1 MLRKTQL
8 CYVGLLTLALAGG
21 AYATNGLRLTANGP
35 RAAGRGGVDY
45 AYADD
50 GTGPATNPAG
60 MAFVYGN
67 RLDQNWAIIM
77 PDVKWRNQFGEF
89 DNEAGLFVPLPAFSF
104 GTFVDPEKDW
114 EIAPIFDLGSW
125 GLEDEEEPEEEGAAK
140 GPPADVTEAEGAGD
154 DLGELSEYELYGSK
168 VRIGFGVFPLTG
180 GKVKMADMQT
190 PLVAGPVD
198 WETDVLSLIIAP
210 SIAYRFNKY
219 FSAGLTLQ
227 VRHTKFEL
235 DGGIAQPSAVL
246 RDDFEF
252 ANSILNVNPQ
262 ILTVADIDDGTTN
275 TEHNN
280 GQWGLSF
287 RAGIQF
293 RSKYFSA
300 GMIYQDRTYS
310 TDILGRASVDASDEI
325 NNLTQG
331 NAGLLSIVDARVNA
345 ALGFASVYDVRIQ
358 DFEFPRMFGLGFA
371 INPHERVSIGFDYTF
386 ILWSEVFRVFKA
398 RLNNGTNE
406 NLDIITSPSLR
417 VRIPLDFDDQHVFA
431 VGASVLALRGDD
443 IVEGVPSYEL
453 VLRAGW
459 NYGKN
464 PTPGGTTLP
473 QQPTIAEHHVTAG
486 FTFHWGPLVE
496 LNFGWEYALP
506 TTLRTGNH
514 RGNFTLSNS
523 EQELSIMFF
532 HFGMGVNF

>member
-1 MLRKTQL
+1 MFQTTQL
-8 CYVGLLTLALAGG
+8 SYLSLLTVALAGS

-50 GTGPATNPAG
+50 AIGPASNPAG

-67 RLDQNWAIIM
+67 RLDQNWAVIVL
-77 PDVKWRNQFGEF
+77 DVKWRNQFGEF
-89 DNEAGLFVPLPAFSF
+89 DNEAGVFVPLPAFSF
-104 GTFVDPEKDW
+104 GAFVDPEKDW

-125 GLEDEEEPEEEGAAK
+125 GLADAEEFQAVGAEESGRVEPDDNHEH
-140 GPPADVTEAEGAGD
+140 P
-154 DLGELSEYELYGSK
+154 DLGELSEYELYGGK
-168 VRIGFGVFPLTG
+168 VRVGFGVFPLTG
-180 GKVKMADMQT
+180 GKVKIADVRT
-190 PLVAGPVD
+190 PLIAQPVD
-198 WETDVLSLIIAP
+198 WETDVLSLVIAP
-210 SIAYRFNKY
+210 SVAYRFNKH

-227 VRHTKFEL
+227 VRHTRFEL
-235 DGGIAQPSAVL
+235 DGVIAQPSAVL
-246 RDDFEF
+246 RDDFEV

-262 ILTVADIDDGTTN
+262 ILTVADIDDGSTN
-275 TEHNN
+275 LDQNN

-293 RSKYFSA
+293 RSRYLSV
-300 GMIYQDRTYS
+300 GLIYQDRTYS

-331 NAGLLSIVDARVNA
+331 NAGLLSIVDPRVNA
-345 ALGFASVYDVRIQ
+345 ALGFASVYDIRIQ
-358 DFEFPRMFGLGFA
+358 DFEFPRQFGFGFA
-371 INPHERVSIGFDYTF
+371 INPTERLSIGFDYTF
-386 ILWSEVFRVFKA
+386 ILWEEVFRVFKA
-398 RLNNGTNE
+398 RLSNGSNP
-406 NLDIITSPSLR
+406 NLDLITSPSIA

-464 PTPGGTTLP
+464 PTPGNTTLP
-473 QQPTIAEHHVTAG
+473 QQPTIAEHHATAG
-486 FTFHWGPLVE
+486 FTLHWGPLIE

-523 EQELSIMFF
+523 EQELSAMFF
-532 HFGMGVNF
+532 HFGLGVNF